1 MQKLP
6 INNFEEVLYYDKLP
20 NGLDLYLLPLANKK
34 NYFAFLGTRYG
45 GKDINFKI
53 ADQEYHVPT
62 GIAHFLEHKLF
73 EQEENPFAYYS
84 KSGTDVNA
92 QTTSDYTAYYF
103 TGNQNF
109 LNNLKYLLNWVTVF
123 NIDDTKVKKEQG
135 IILEEARMYKD
146 NPARILYEKI
156 KENTFITDPVRY
168 KVIGTDEDIKKITK
182 EDLELCY
189 RAFYR
194 PDNMFLIIVGNFP
207 LDETYNLIK
216 EELKDF
222 KNPKEKVSKITVK
235 EPDNVLKKQEVIVL
249 NKEVPRIGYS
259 IKINQERFKKLNL
272 EESILDHYLFMII
285 ALSLGSASDFREYL
299 LSNHLF
305 LSLSHQITKTD
316 THYVLE
322 FYATSNE
329 PEKLGKE
336 LTEYLKNIVLKKDDF
351 VRIKKTW
358 IASEVRIMDSLQA
371 CLYNILDDILDYK
384 EFKNQRINDIKTMD
398 FATLNKVLKCCDF
411 QNCCEIIIK

>member
-1 MQKLP
+1 
-6 INNFEEVLYYDKLP
+6 
-20 NGLDLYLLPLANKK
+20 
-34 NYFAFLGTRYG
+34 
-45 GKDINFKI
+45 
-53 ADQEYHVPT
+53 
-62 GIAHFLEHKLF
+62 
-73 EQEENPFAYYS
+73 
-84 KSGTDVNA
+84 
-92 QTTSDYTAYYF
+92 
-103 TGNQNF
+103 
-109 LNNLKYLLNWVTVF
+109 
-123 NIDDTKVKKEQG
+123 
-135 IILEEARMYKD
+135 
-146 NPARILYEKI
+146 
-156 KENTFITDPVRY
+156 
-168 KVIGTDEDIKKITK
+168 
-182 EDLELCY
+182 
-189 RAFYR
+189 
-194 PDNMFLIIVGNFP
+194 MFLIIVGNFP
-207 LDETYNLIK
+207 LNETYNLIK